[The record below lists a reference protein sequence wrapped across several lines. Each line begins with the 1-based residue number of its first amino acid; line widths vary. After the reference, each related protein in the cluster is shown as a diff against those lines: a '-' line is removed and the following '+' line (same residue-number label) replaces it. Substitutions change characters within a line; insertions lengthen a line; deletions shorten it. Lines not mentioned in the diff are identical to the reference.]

1 MHVYGWN
8 WLKDSSVHAK
18 LTYHNSFIGV
28 SKTSVTLSYHSVAS
42 QCTVT
47 ISSSNIT
54 LTTLGMLMVVPKSFH
69 KSVATASSHAILKT
83 SHQGSWHRGVDRHGM
98 RSCHPMPW
106 LRGEMSE
113 FDRLWSVLAVLGWRL
128 ARNVAYISAVCCL
141 SSICLSCDRLQ
152 YCIVLSLK
160 FLCKTFVLLLHLS
173 WRTVSSLNWQIS
185 SDKLTLFNSQ
195 NMLQHRHASALEF
208 APIASECIAALAET
222 TFYCKGQSIAK
233 GYQCL
238 WGDGQG
244 AGQVSIH
251 ISIWKSIKN
260 CFSNSLCTAIV
271 HTLFLEAGW
280 FLTPWNSLLS
290 VFSPAGNTIIRFWE
304 SRAGGGVGWNNFCW
318 TWNHVWYY
326 DTLCTHAR
334 R

>member
-1 MHVYGWN
+1 MHVYDWN

-18 LTYHNSFIGV
+18 ANKGLYDNSVIGV

-54 LTTLGMLMVVPKSFH
+54 FVDHIGHAHGSSEVFPQIRCDCLEPCDSEDKPSRLMTPRRRSAWHAKLPPYAMIAWRNVWVWPPLTCLAMV
-69 KSVATASSHAILKT
+69 
-83 SHQGSWHRGVDRHGM
+83 
-98 RSCHPMPW
+98 
-106 LRGEMSE
+106 
-113 FDRLWSVLAVLGWRL
+113 GWRL
-128 ARNVAYISAVCCL
+128 ARNVAYISAVLLEFHL
-141 SSICLSCDRLQ
+141 SFMWPAT
-152 YCIVLSLK
+152 VLSLK
-160 FLCKTFVLLLHLS
+160 FLCKTFVLLLRLP

-185 SDKLTLFNSQ
+185 PDKLTFFDSQ
-195 NMLQHRHASALEF
+195 NTLQHKHASALEF
-208 APIASECIAALAET
+208 APFASECIAALAET

-233 GYQCL
+233 CYQCL

-271 HTLFLEAGW
+271 HTLFLEAGCPMK
-280 FLTPWNSLLS
+280 FFTFGIFACTKYKYSIL
-290 VFSPAGNTIIRFWE
+290 
-304 SRAGGGVGWNNFCW
+304 GV
-318 TWNHVWYY
+318 
-326 DTLCTHAR
+326 AR
-334 R
+334 RGWGGMK